1 MNPITE
7 TRYTTP
13 PLGRSGLSDV
23 VPPPGDQPSVGA
35 GALDLQH
42 PLIQHH
48 QGHGQDH
55 RGGFQRPPAP
65 SKPVTLRLAE
75 GALNRIL
82 AIFGPRVDGHP
93 LTVSDIERTPMEAM
107 TLAASLLGVKALGD
121 NAHLKALALEIRE
134 KGTENLRLRQNE
146 DLRQQVDKAVE
157 DQGKAQKAGIFS
169 AIVDWIVSIAEVVSG
184 IGKLLIGDFAGGA
197 MDVAAG
203 CSGLVKAACE
213 TLALIDKDHA
223 DKYQAIADVAGKV
236 QLAFEIAG
244 MVVDLVSVGRGVMAG
259 KSIAKAAESVMEGPA
274 GEALHN
280 AMTEGSEEAIKAAA
294 KEIGKEVAGQVSEEV
309 IRNLAEQSGRFL
321 GQGALL
327 KALSKEA
334 IEQMVTRAVET
345 AVKNALKSGGD
356 ISLKELTKQV
366 VKEVQREVIKAIIG
380 ACITSVANNA
390 KSTTRATLQ
399 GTNGIYQGV
408 ITKERA
414 ELQKVIQQLMNE
426 SSFMQF
432 MLDEF
437 EKVKKTAQEN
447 ISSLMD
453 GAGKALSAAADTQ
466 QKTGAML
473 SSIAAH
479 IA

>member
-1 MNPITE
+1 M
-7 TRYTTP
+7 
-13 PLGRSGLSDV
+13 
-23 VPPPGDQPSVGA
+23 
-35 GALDLQH
+35 
-42 PLIQHH
+42 
-48 QGHGQDH
+48 
-55 RGGFQRPPAP
+55 
-65 SKPVTLRLAE
+65 
-75 GALNRIL
+75 
-82 AIFGPRVDGHP
+82 
-93 LTVSDIERTPMEAM
+93 
-107 TLAASLLGVKALGD
+107 
-121 NAHLKALALEIRE
+121 
-134 KGTENLRLRQNE
+134 
-146 DLRQQVDKAVE
+146 
-157 DQGKAQKAGIFS
+157 
-169 AIVDWIVSIAEVVSG
+169 
-184 IGKLLIGDFAGGA
+184 
-197 MDVAAG
+197 
-203 CSGLVKAACE
+203 
-213 TLALIDKDHA
+213 
-223 DKYQAIADVAGKV
+223 
-236 QLAFEIAG
+236 
-244 MVVDLVSVGRGVMAG
+244 
-259 KSIAKAAESVMEGPA
+259 
-274 GEALHN
+274 
-280 AMTEGSEEAIKAAA
+280 
-294 KEIGKEVAGQVSEEV
+294 
-309 IRNLAEQSGRFL
+309 
-321 GQGALL
+321 